1 MKYKGNKM
9 FLKTKIYVLKQS
21 NLSKIIVIK
30 SKVLDFYDQ
39 NITKTLNKQSVKKVR
54 YFLVV

>member
-30 SKVLDFYDQ
+30 AKVLDFYDQ